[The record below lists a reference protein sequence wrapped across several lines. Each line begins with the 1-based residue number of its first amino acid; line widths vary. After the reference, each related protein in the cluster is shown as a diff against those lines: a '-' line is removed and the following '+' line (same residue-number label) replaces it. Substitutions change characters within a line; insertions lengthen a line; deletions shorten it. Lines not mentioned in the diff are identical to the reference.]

1 MTLYLKSKTRNL
13 QKFSFTSKFYTD
25 FNSRFKSPKNKLRQ
39 KLKRFQY
46 DLEGK
51 WKFSRF
57 PSFRFYPILKI
68 ENSEITEIYLLLQI
82 LTVVVTQDLKTTKN
96 WTETKT
102 ESSRY
107 VIKRKNEHFWVF
119 RVFDF
124 CSITKIEILEILE
137 MLFTSNFDTGCNS
150 RFKNDKKWTE
160 TKTKR
165 FRYDLEEKWKF
176 RRFPNFRFETGGL
189 RRM

>member
-82 LTVVVTQDLKTTKN
+82 LTVVVIQDLKTTKN

-102 ESSRY
+102 ASSRY
-107 VIKRKNEHFWVF
+107 VIKRKNEHFRVF

-150 RFKNDKKWTE
+150 RFKNDKKMNWD
-160 TKTKR
+160 KN
-165 FRYDLEEKWKF
+165 WKVPIWF
-176 RRFPNFRFETGGL
+176 RRKMKISEVSKFSIWNWEVE
-189 RRM
+189 

>member
-25 FNSRFKSPKNKLRQ
+25 CNSRFKSAKKKLRQ

-46 DLEGK
+46 DLEEK

-107 VIKRKNEHFWVF
+107 VTKGKNKH
-119 RVFDF
+119 F
-124 CSITKIEILEILE
+124 CSITKIEILEIKILT
-137 MLFTSNFDTGCNS
+137 LVVTQDLKTT
-150 RFKNDKKWTE
+150 KKWTE

-165 FRYDLEEKWKF
+165 FQYDLEEKWKF
-176 RRFPNFRFETGGL
+176 QRFPNFRFETGGL

>member
-25 FNSRFKSPKNKLRQ
+25 CNSRFKSAKKKLRQ

-46 DLEGK
+46 DLEEK

-107 VIKRKNEHFWVF
+107 VTKGKNKHFWVF

-124 CSITKIEILEILE
+124 CSITKIEILEIKILT
-137 MLFTSNFDTGCNS
+137 LVVTQDLKTT
-150 RFKNDKKWTE
+150 KKWTE

-165 FRYDLEEKWKF
+165 FQYDLEEKWKF
-176 RRFPNFRFETGGL
+176 QRFPNFRFETVGL
-189 RRM
+189 SRM